1 MKKNEAIQVLI
12 EYVRTNETRL
22 YRIAYSYVKDEETAL
37 DMVQDAIEKAI
48 KKIYTLKHKEYV
60 KTWFYRILVNRCMD
74 NLKRRS
80 VRQEICLEDYLIN
93 EEDKEYIDIYRS
105 IDKLKPKFRTV
116 IVLRYFENMKLEEI
130 AQITNTNVS
139 TVKTRLYKALK
150 DLKTELM

>member
-1 MKKNEAIQVLI
+1 MKKSEAIQVLI
-12 EYVRTNETRL
+12 EYVRTNEARL

-37 DMVQDAIEKAI
+37 DMLQDAIEKAI
-48 KKIYTLKHKEYV
+48 RKIHTLKCGDYV
-60 KTWFYRILVNRCMD
+60 RTWFYRILVNRCID
-74 NLKRRS
+74 NLKRKS
-80 VRQEICLEDYLIN
+80 VGQEICLEDYHIN

-105 IDKLKPKFRTV
+105 IDKLKPKFKTI

>member
-1 MKKNEAIQVLI
+1 MKKDEAIQVLI

-60 KTWFYRILVNRCMD
+60 KTLFYRILVNRCMD

>member
-12 EYVRTNETRL
+12 EYVRTNEARL

-74 NLKRRS
+74 NLKRKS

-130 AQITNTNVS
+130 AQITDTNVS

>member
-1 MKKNEAIQVLI
+1 MKKDEAIQVLI
-12 EYVRTNETRL
+12 EYVRANEAGL

-74 NLKRRS
+74 NLKRKS

-130 AQITNTNVS
+130 AQITDTNVS

>member
-1 MKKNEAIQVLI
+1 
-12 EYVRTNETRL
+12 
-22 YRIAYSYVKDEETAL
+22 
-37 DMVQDAIEKAI
+37 
-48 KKIYTLKHKEYV
+48 
-60 KTWFYRILVNRCMD
+60 MD
-74 NLKRRS
+74 NLKRKS

-130 AQITNTNVS
+130 AQITDTNVS

>member
-1 MKKNEAIQVLI
+1 MKKDEAIQVLI
-12 EYVRTNETRL
+12 EYVRANETRL

-48 KKIYTLKHKEYV
+48 KKIHTLKYKEYV

-74 NLKRRS
+74 NLKRKS

-130 AQITNTNVS
+130 AQITDTNVS

>member
-12 EYVRTNETRL
+12 EYVRTNEARL

>member
-74 NLKRRS
+74 NLKRKS

>member
-1 MKKNEAIQVLI
+1 MKKDEAIQVLI
-12 EYVRTNETRL
+12 EYVRANEAGL

-130 AQITNTNVS
+130 AQITDTNVS

>member
-1 MKKNEAIQVLI
+1 MKKDEAIQVLI
-12 EYVRTNETRL
+12 EYVRANEAGL

-48 KKIYTLKHKEYV
+48 KKIYTLKYKEYV

-74 NLKRRS
+74 NLKRKS

-130 AQITNTNVS
+130 AQITDTNVS

>member
-130 AQITNTNVS
+130 AQITDTNVS